1 MYSMENETLL
11 CFYLFS
17 SSGRCA
23 SSCYFSQWFK
33 NDQKGLSLF
42 LIQVFP
48 KLIKMVPFL
57 DTWGLH
63 FSTIPYFGIIAI
75 FTHCKLSPF
84 VVAYKCRRGICRV
97 SEGSLGKRQRPL
109 AFVCRT
115 QPCHQILLLLTRTI
129 ALMNHTKKSREEE
142 DQRPQ
147 KQSVCPCFPLA
158 FPSSSQ
164 GTEYVVGKRAS
175 QQQQQQQQQSM
186 EKNPLAAV

>member
-1 MYSMENETLL
+1 MVHFPDTLS
-11 CFYLFS
+11 FHY
-17 SSGRCA
+17 
-23 SSCYFSQWFK
+23 
-33 NDQKGLSLF
+33 
-42 LIQVFP
+42 
-48 KLIKMVPFL
+48 
-57 DTWGLH
+57 
-63 FSTIPYFGIIAI
+63 STITYFGIIAI

-175 QQQQQQQQQSM
+175 QQQQQSM
-186 EKNPLAAV
+186 EKNPLAAEAFFIASTFLYFKSTKGMNKTKSFFFSYPASQVR

>member
-1 MYSMENETLL
+1 MCILL
-11 CFYLFS
+11 
-17 SSGRCA
+17 
-23 SSCYFSQWFK
+23 
-33 NDQKGLSLF
+33 LF
-42 LIQVFP
+42 LMVVQKLSKRSHTFFWQVFP
-48 KLIKMVPFL
+48 KLIKIGSPFRYLGPPFL
-57 DTWGLH
+57 YY
-63 FSTIPYFGIIAI
+63 IPYFGIIAI
-75 FTHCKLSPF
+75 FAHCKLSPF

-147 KQSVCPCFPLA
+147 KQSVWPCFPLA

-175 QQQQQQQQQSM
+175 QQQQQSM